1 MAGLKE
7 KFLQDGSI
15 HSRQSGGG
23 SNGAFFTDIKFQDAA
38 ASALHLKM
46 SNPLPYYGG
55 GGLTDAQADL

>member
-23 SNGAFFTDIKFQDAA
+23 SNGAFFTEITFQDAA
-38 ASALHLKM
+38 AQALH
-46 SNPLPYYGG
+46 
-55 GGLTDAQADL
+55 